1 MIDQHAAPIVAMSR
15 RMLLA
20 NHLLFFVNAMM
31 DQHAALIF
39 AIDNEN
45 VVPTVKKNAVSSHW
59 LADIWQ
65 VD

>member
-15 RMLLA
+15 RML
-20 NHLLFFVNAMM
+20 FVNAMM

-39 AIDNEN
+39 AINNEN